1 MSDTYELPLFPLHT
15 VLFPGM
21 ALPLHIFE
29 FRYRKLINE
38 CIENATPFG
47 VVLIDNGEET
57 GGEVTVQNVG
67 TTAFV
72 TGVRRLETGEMDIAT
87 VGMTRFIVESTHD
100 RNPYLT
106 GIVRN
111 FPLEGL
117 EEDQNKDLSKQIS
130 ELLIRYLHII
140 GTLHEIEFNLEDLPT
155 DPEKI
160 AMMTAIVLQIPNKD
174 KQRML
179 NTIKL
184 QELLQMQRLILN
196 REAQILK
203 SQIEFSQ
210 RHDEDST
217 AFSLN

>member
-29 FRYRKLINE
+29 IRYRKLINE

-47 VVLIDNGEET
+47 VVMIDTGEET

-111 FPLEGL
+111 LPLEGL
-117 EEDQNKDLSKQIS
+117 DDEENVNLAKQIS
-130 ELLIRYLHII
+130 ELLTRYLHII
-140 GTLHEIEFNLEDLPT
+140 GTLHEIEFNLDDLPT

-179 NTIKL
+179 NTTNL
-184 QELLQMQRLILN
+184 SELLRMQRLILN

-210 RHDEDST
+210 RHDEDSA